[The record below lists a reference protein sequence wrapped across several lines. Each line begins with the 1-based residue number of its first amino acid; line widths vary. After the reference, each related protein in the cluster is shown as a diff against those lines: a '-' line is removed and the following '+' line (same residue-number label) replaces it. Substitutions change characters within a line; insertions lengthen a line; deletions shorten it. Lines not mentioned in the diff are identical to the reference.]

1 MHIFIFVHGF
11 QGNSFD
17 MRLFKNTLGILYP
30 DYLFLSSTS
39 NEDNTEQD
47 IGELGKNLAH
57 EVKAFVNEWCPKN
70 EQKRFFFIENDNKF
84 FI

>member
-1 MHIFIFVHGF
+1 
-11 QGNSFD
+11 

-47 IGELGKNLAH
+47 IGELGKNLAN
-57 EVKAFVNEWCPKN
+57 EVKNFIGEWCPKN
-70 EQKRFFFIENDNKF
+70 EPKR
-84 FI
+84 

>member
-1 MHIFIFVHGF
+1 
-11 QGNSFD
+11 

-39 NEDNTEQD
+39 NEDNTEQN
-47 IGELGKNLAH
+47 IEELGKNLAQ

-70 EQKRFFFIENDNKF
+70 EQKRYSFFIEEVIEIFN
-84 FI
+84 